1 MTEDTARRPPAQ
13 SAAPPVPP
21 SGPTQ
26 PDVDS
31 EGDGRPLWERLATE
45 RWGEG
50 RLASVLGIVVLVI
63 AVLLG
68 LYQIYSAL
76 FVSLDAYLHR
86 VTHLLFVL
94 VLVFLVKP
102 AGKGAWAKSTP
113 MGVVDFLLAG
123 TAAVVSLYPLLNF
136 GEIVQRM
143 GQPTGLDLAMGV
155 VAILVVLEACRRVI
169 GLFMSVL
176 VAGFLFY
183 AWIGPLLPGDL
194 AHRGYTYQRITYH
207 SYLFQEGIYG
217 VPLGVAATFI
227 FVFLLFGALL
237 QKSGGGNFL
246 VGLAMALTG
255 RSPGG
260 PAKGAVVGSGLVGSV
275 SGSAIAN
282 VAITGSFTIPMMRRV
297 GFKGHQAGG
306 VEAASSTGGQLLPPI
321 MGAGA
326 FVMAEFL
333 GVPYTDVVKIAI
345 IPALMYFLVVYLFV
359 DIIARKNGLTGMPK
373 ESLPRVRDVMASGF
387 HFLIPLVVLTALLLL
402 YWTPLRAGMV
412 AIGVLLLVAMVRA
425 ASRLGFWDIL
435 EVFVIAARNTLLVS
449 VACAAAGIIVGIV
462 GLTGLGLRLS
472 SYIVGAGGGY
482 LFLTLLLI
490 ALASLIMGLGMP
502 VTASYIVLSVL
513 AVPALGELGL
523 SLVVAHMIVYWY
535 SQDSNVTPPVAL
547 AAFSAAAIAGSGAM
561 RTSVSAWKYAKGLYL
576 IPLLM
581 AYTPLL
587 LNGSLAEIISAVITG
602 CLALFAFA
610 VCLEGYFLRATTLLE
625 RVGLGAAT
633 MALILSSW
641 LADYFVNLLP
651 GGLAAAITQATASIP
666 TGNAVLLNGLSAL
679 VVGAVIVA
687 HVVAHH
693 RHRAGLPERFDEVDQ
708 VEDAESSSST
718 QAAGTAE
725 KGSVD

>member
-1 MTEDTARRPPAQ
+1 MTEETTQRRPDQ
-13 SAAPPVPP
+13 AADPPEIP
-21 SGPTQ
+21 SGPAL

-31 EGDGRPLWERLATE
+31 EGDGRPLWQRLATE

-50 RLASVLGIVVLVI
+50 RLADVIGIVVLVA

-76 FVSLDAYLHR
+76 FLSLDAYLHR

-94 VLVFLVKP
+94 FLVFLIKP
-102 AGKGAWAKSTP
+102 AGKGAWARSTP
-113 MGVVDFLLAG
+113 MGVVDFTLAG
-123 TAAVVSLYPLLNF
+123 ISLVVSLYPIVFF

-143 GQPTGLDLAMGV
+143 GQPTTLDLTMGV
-155 VAILVVLEACRRVI
+155 VAILVILEACRRVI
-169 GLFMSVL
+169 GLFMSV
-176 VAGFLFY
+176 VVGVFLLY

-237 QKSGGGNFL
+237 QKTGGGSFL

-297 GFKGHQAGG
+297 GFRGHQAGG
-306 VEAASSTGGQLLPPI
+306 VEAAASTGGQLLPPI

-333 GVPYTDVVKIAI
+333 GIPYTDVVKIAI
-345 IPALMYFLVVYLFV
+345 IPALMYFLIVFLFV
-359 DIIARKNGLTGMPK
+359 DIIARKHGMAGLPR
-373 ESLPRVRDVMASGF
+373 ESLPRVRDVLANGF
-387 HFLIPLVVLTALLLL
+387 HFLIPLVVLTVLLIL

-412 AIGVLLLVAMVRA
+412 AIGVLLVVAMARS
-425 ASRLGFWDIL
+425 ASRIGFWDLL

-472 SYIVGAGGGY
+472 SYIVGAGAGY
-482 LFLTLLLI
+482 LLLTLLLI
-490 ALASLIMGLGMP
+490 ALASLVMGLGMP

-561 RTSVSAWKYAKGLYL
+561 RTSLSSWKYAKGLYL

-587 LNGSLAEIISAVITG
+587 LNGTPAEVVSAVITG
-602 CLALFAFA
+602 LLSLFAFA
-610 VCLEGYFLRATTLLE
+610 VCLEGFFLRATTLLE

-633 MALILSSW
+633 VFLILSSW
-641 LADYFVNLLP
+641 LADYFVGLIP
-651 GGLAAAITQATASIP
+651 GGLGQAITQSTASIP
-666 TGNAVLLNGLSAL
+666 TGNAILLNGLSAL
-679 VVGAVIVA
+679 IIAWVIVA
-687 HVVAHH
+687 HVISH
-693 RHRAGLPERFDEVDQ
+693 RGRHGDASTELNGEVQTDT
-708 VEDAESSSST
+708 VSS
-718 QAAGTAE
+718 
-725 KGSVD
+725 